1 MRSGVEIPEKSV
13 ELIRSAGDFMVQ
25 SEVEFVEVGC
35 LERSISLTKMLHK
48 LKGGIVDQPKYRM
61 AE

>member
-1 MRSGVEIPEKSV
+1 MAASVGKSV
-13 ELIRSAGDFMVQ
+13 VLVILWSKVQ
-25 SEVEFVEVGC
+25 SEVEFVEVGG
-35 LERSISLTKMLHK
+35 LERSISLTKVLHK